1 MTTAAIPKQFVDGP
15 PRVPS
20 PYGLFSVLT
29 VRQPGDQHWQ
39 MGVEWES
46 ESCAGVGGFG
56 PLLDCDVPPSGL
68 PREEGDNAGPVLG
81 DATPFTVYAEYSCSP
96 VGRSLADMQ
105 RLATLRL
112 QAREE
117 SGAERFLWTG
127 ELGNTPVIADSDAEV
142 LSAVPATPVTA
153 LALLEKFAGD
163 AWGGQGVVHVSKLGA
178 VVLTQNGVI
187 KESGSKL
194 VTNMGTPV
202 IAGNGYPGTGPGNT
216 DPEDGTSWAY
226 ITPPLIGYRG
236 DIETDSGR
244 QGDLLDRGTNDM
256 TVLAERTYLIGFDPC
271 GIGAVNFQLP
281 KPPTTAAA

>member
-1 MTTAAIPKQFVDGP
+1 MTAVAIPKQFVEGP
-15 PRVPS
+15 PRIPS

-29 VRQPGDQHWQ
+29 VRQPSDPHWQ

-46 ESCAGVGGFG
+46 NSCAGVDGFG
-56 PLLDCDVPPSGL
+56 PLTDCDTDPSGL
-68 PREEGDNAGPVLG
+68 PRSTDDADGPILG
-81 DATPFTVYAEYSCSP
+81 EATPFTVVAEYRCTP
-96 VGRSLADMQ
+96 VGRSLTDAQ
-105 RLATLRL
+105 QLATVRL

-127 ELGNTPVIADSDAEV
+127 ELGNRPMIADPDATV
-142 LSAVPATPVTA
+142 LSTVPATPVTA

-163 AWGGQGVVHVSKLGA
+163 MWGGQGVVHVSKLGA

-187 KESGSKL
+187 SASGSKL

-202 IAGNGYPGTGPGNT
+202 VAGNGYLGTGPGNV
-216 DPEDGTSWAY
+216 DPVDGTSWAY

-236 DIETDSGR
+236 EILTDSGR
-244 QGDLLDRGTNDM
+244 SGDLFDRDTNDL
-256 TVLAERTYLIGFDPC
+256 TVLAERAYLIGFDPC

-281 KPPTTAAA
+281 VPPATPAA